1 MAPDSRGAFERSE
14 FGEPTG
20 CTFPY
25 LESSVPSLISDLR
38 CADRLLPLLQTC
50 IQPDFP
56 SRLLGA
62 VFSELLRCC
71 LPGSESS
78 TCPPN
83 KTPLIS
89 GGDCIFWSTASTN
102 FNTRLADLLASL
114 IAQLVKNLPAMLR
127 PWFDSWVGKICW
139 RRERLPTPVFL
150 PGECHGQRSLAGCSP
165 WFCKRLTDD

>member
-1 MAPDSRGAFERSE
+1 MQTA
-14 FGEPTG
+14 
-20 CTFPY
+20 Y
-25 LESSVPSLISDLR
+25 SLCCKLVYSLT
-38 CADRLLPLLQTC
+38 P
-50 IQPDFP
+50 P

-62 VFSELLRCC
+62 VFSELMRCC

-83 KTPLIS
+83 KTPLTS
-89 GGDCIFWSTASTN
+89 GGDCIFWSTASTY

-165 WFCKRLTDD
+165 WVCKRLTDD